1 MSTNLITACHWCGN
15 RLVQAVQASAMY
27 AVVVP
32 CSTCGP
38 YFVPGGI
45 SSVGVDIYSVPKNE
59 RYLVSAWIR
68 KKLRAGEQPPLI
80 TQQTAN
86 LIVRN
91 SSKLNPLERMRQL
104 LLVLGD
110 LQKHPGV
117 TTPSNGLTYPD
128 AEAETIGE
136 LNEYKGWLV
145 QRNLAHSTVEGL
157 KIQLPGWEEIQRLRE
172 QRASTGKRAFV
183 AMWFD
188 DSMDDAF
195 LNGIK
200 PAAADAGYEGYRVK
214 DDKHGERIDAKI
226 IAEIRACRF
235 VIADVTGTRSAV
247 YYEAGFAEG
256 LSKPVIWMCR
266 KDTEEDMGKNFDTRQ
281 IRHIVWTDAADLR
294 QQLTDTIRAR
304 IL

>member
-1 MSTNLITACHWCGN
+1 MSNVITVCHWCGN
-15 RLVQAVQASAMY
+15 RLVQAVQASAMC
-27 AVVVP
+27 AVVVA

-38 YFVPGGI
+38 YRVPGGI

-68 KKLRAGEQPPLI
+68 KKLRAGEEPPLI
-80 TQQTAN
+80 NQPTAN

-91 SSKLNPLERMRQL
+91 SPRLSPLERMRRL

-117 TTPSNGLTYPD
+117 TTPANDLTYPD

-145 QRNLAHSTVEGL
+145 HSNLAFSTVEGL
-157 KIQLPGWEEIQRLRE
+157 KVQLLGWEEIQRLRE
-172 QRASTGKRAFV
+172 QRTSTIKRAFV

-188 DSMDDAF
+188 DSMDDVF
-195 LNGIK
+195 LHGIK
-200 PAAADAGYEGYRVK
+200 PAAADAGYEAYRVK

-247 YYEAGFAEG
+247 YYEAGFADG
-256 LSKPVIWMCR
+256 LGKPVIWMCR
-266 KDTEEDMGKNFDTRQ
+266 KDNEKDMSANFDTRQ
-281 IRHIVWTDAADLR
+281 LRHIVWTDADDLGK
-294 QQLTDTIRAR
+294 QLMDTIRAR
-304 IL
+304 IV